1 MGRRRAARRG
11 RPVSAGTGAPAAL
24 SGQAAGLAARV
35 DGLARLIE
43 EELVPLVRAVAR
55 LAGDA
60 APPPPPRPAGPG
72 RQRGHL
78 RVIDGGRQEVTR

>member
-1 MGRRRAARRG
+1 
-11 RPVSAGTGAPAAL
+11 VSAGTGAPAAL
-24 SGQAAGLAARV
+24 SGQAAGLAARVDGLAARV

-72 RQRGHL
+72 RPRGHL
-78 RVIDGGRQEVTR
+78 RVTGGGRQEVTR